1 MPTIRD
7 LRKDADA
14 YREVLRRKGAG
25 RMTEAFEEG
34 LSAYERWAALED
46 EIGRLR
52 NESRSLAAEVGKQR
66 AAGGSGPV
74 TFTLGGEPVTVEDGP
89 ARGKELKTRIAAK
102 EDESRDAAAALKD
115 IEIRLPGW
123 LAEDVP
129 DGMDETTAVPIEY
142 RGALKVNAA
151 DADAVR
157 AAHPQAD
164 VTPIDHEPFAHYGLV
179 GQYVDQE
186 KAGQVAQSRF
196 YYELDELVILD
207 LALSMYAVEFFRGRG
222 FEKLM
227 VTPYML
233 RKAVEAEICYIEA
246 FEDTIFEVPDPDA
259 EGDAGN
265 LVLLPSSEHSIVAYY
280 LDTLFKEEELP
291 KRVLAWS
298 PCFRREAGSHGK
310 QTLGIFRV
318 KQFHKVEIHSIVT
331 EENAEAELDKM
342 RVDVQDFLDT
352 LGLANRSIVVPA
364 GDMDKRSSKQIDVET
379 WMPAGGAFFET
390 HSIATLD
397 TWVSEK
403 AKIRVKQGKKNVPVH
418 NLYATAVAVQR
429 MICCLAEQ
437 HYDPARQAI
446 VLPECLHKYT
456 MGVTEIAVGGPAAG

>member
-34 LSAYERWAALED
+34 LAAYETWSGLEQELGD
-46 EIGRLR
+46 LRAESKKTAKEFGRLK
-52 NESRSLAAEVGKQR
+52 AA
-66 AAGGSGPV
+66 AAKGEDAGSV
-74 TFTLGGEPVTVEDGP
+74 DELE
-89 ARGKELKTRIAAK
+89 ARGKDLKTQIASK
-102 EDESRDAAAALKD
+102 EEASREAAASLKD

-123 LAEDVP
+123 LAEGVP
-129 DGMDETTAVPIEY
+129 DGNDESAATPLEY
-142 RGALKVNAA
+142 RGALKVKA
-151 DADAVR
+151 DDAEAVR
-157 AAHPQAD
+157 AAHPNAE
-164 VTPIDHEPFAHYGLV
+164 VTALDHEPFAHYGLV
-179 GQYVDQE
+179 GRYVDQE
-186 KAGQVAQSRF
+186 KAGEVAQSRF

-259 EGDAGN
+259 EGTAGN
-265 LVLLPSSEHSIVAYY
+265 MVLLPSSEHSIVAYY

-352 LGLANRSIVVPA
+352 LGLANRSVVVAA
-364 GDMDKRSSKQIDVET
+364 GDMDKRSTKQIDVET

-390 HSIATLD
+390 HSIATLGP
-397 TWVSEK
+397 WVSEK
-403 AKIRVKQGKKNVPVH
+403 AKIRVKRSKENGGKNVPVH

-437 HYDPARQAI
+437 HYDPAKKAI

-456 MGVTEIAVGGPAAG
+456 MGVTEIEVG